1 MVLPMRRWR
10 LNSGYNGTTDQRR
23 TQAGTIPMLK
33 HYMER
38 NLDNFFYSSTW
49 TPAEITTAL
58 WFDAADASTITLNG
72 SNVSQWNDKSGNGRN
87 ATQTGTAQP
96 LYSSTG
102 LNNKPALDFDGADDD
117 LVLSSVSDLNSV
129 SQSWFIV
136 AKRDNANGRT
146 EISFGIGNQQ
156 ESNGLAD
163 IPRWTDNK
171 MYSQLGY
178 VANRP
183 SPVSVISD
191 APYINC
197 VTGGAVQLS
206 YTNGTLIGTGTTQSL
221 SNFSVL
227 DGGYVGSGR
236 AMSFFGRYFDGKIS
250 ELIIIPS
257 VATTQDRQLIEGYL
271 AHKWGLTSNL
281 PVDHPYKTTA
291 P

>member
-1 MVLPMRRWR
+1 MRRWR
-10 LNSGYNGTTDQRR
+10 LNSGYCGITDQRR
-23 TQAGTIPMLK
+23 TQAGTIPALK

-38 NLDNFFYSSTW
+38 GLGEFVFAEEEW
-49 TPAEITTAL
+49 TPAQITTAL
-58 WFDAADASTITLNG
+58 WLDADDASTITLNG
-72 SNVSQWNDKSGNGRN
+72 SNVSAWNDKSGNGRN
-87 ATQTGTAQP
+87 ATQATAANQP
-96 LYSSTG
+96 AYTTAG

-136 AKRDNANGRT
+136 TKRDNANGRT

-171 MYSQLGY
+171 MYSQIGY

-183 SPVSVISD
+183 APVSVISD

-250 ELIIIPS
+250 ELIIVPS

-271 AHKWGLTSNL
+271 AHKWGLTANL
-281 PVDHPYKTTA
+281 PADHPYKTLPPPA
-291 P
+291 

>member
-1 MVLPMRRWR
+1 MRRWR
-10 LNSGYNGTTDQRR
+10 LNSGYNGATDQRR

-38 NLDNFFYSSTW
+38 NLGQFEFVYGLW
-49 TPAEITTAL
+49 TPAQITTEL
-58 WFDAADASTITLNG
+58 WLDADDASTITLNG
-72 SNVSQWNDKSGNGRN
+72 SNVSAWNDKSGNGRN

-102 LNNKPALDFDGADDD
+102 LNNRPALDFDGTDDD
-117 LVLSSVSDLNSV
+117 LVLSSVSNLNSV

-136 AKRDNANGRT
+136 AKRDNASGRT
-146 EISFGIGNQQ
+146 EIPFGIGNKV
-156 ESNGLAD
+156 ESDGLSD

-171 MYSQLGY
+171 MYSQIGY

-183 SPVSVISD
+183 APVSVISD

-221 SNFSVL
+221 SNFSVS

-236 AMSFFGRYFDGKIS
+236 ALSFSNRYFDGKIS
-250 ELIIIPS
+250 ELIIVPS

-271 AHKWGLTSNL
+271 AHKWGLTANL
-281 PVDHPYKTTA
+281 PADHPYKNSA
-291 P
+291 PTV